1 MNVKEAS
8 NEVRRKLGF
17 INPNSKSD
25 IEWMCRKIIEENK
38 EVFDALA

>member
-1 MNVKEAS
+1 MNIREACI
-8 NEVRRKLGF
+8 ETRRKLGF

-25 IEWMCRKIIEENK
+25 IEWMCRKIIEEHK

>member
-1 MNVKEAS
+1 MKEACTQI
-8 NEVRRKLGF
+8 RRKLGF
-17 INPNSKSD
+17 INPNSKED